1 MNIVARSRPRLRLT
15 FKVLILCILDGM
27 SLFLNAR
34 RIRRKILQ
42 HLQVQQH
49 RDSHVAL
56 ELRNSYVAI
65 YREICM
71 QLATLLDSYSPENT
85 IQPEAAAL
93 FAHIDSE
100 QGLESWLNLKRE
112 LVDCLQR
119 VADCRKRSKAA
130 DESYGQ
136 KAPWGQVSRL
146 LSSDADK
153 KVIAALLNDKKKA
166 KLELD
171 QATAGVTAIEMHIQ
185 GQAEQILRSTAEDSD
200 KLKIL
205 RDTPSPI
212 QEAIALLLTRCND
225 EMNAIWSKHALVQ
238 QDTLTEIAGLIA
250 ELRQEFQSG
259 IFTSTEATVAG
270 ETLHE

>member
-1 MNIVARSRPRLRLT
+1 
-15 FKVLILCILDGM
+15 M

-34 RIRRKILQ
+34 RIRRKILKN
-42 HLQVQQH
+42 LQVQQQ
-49 RDSHVAL
+49 RDSHVAV

-71 QLATLLDSYSPENT
+71 QVVTLLDSYSPENT

-93 FAHIDSE
+93 FAQIDSE
-100 QGLESWLNLKRE
+100 EGLKSWLGLKRAQI
-112 LVDCLQR
+112 DSLQR
-119 VADCRKRSKAA
+119 VAACRKRSKAT

-136 KAPWGQVSRL
+136 KAPWGPVSRL
-146 LSSDADK
+146 LSTDADK

-171 QATAGVTAIEMHIQ
+171 QATAGLSAIEMRIQ
-185 GQAEQILRSTAEDSD
+185 AQAEQILRSTVEDSD

-212 QEAIALLLTRCND
+212 QEATALLLARCND
-225 EMNAIWSKHALVQ
+225 EMNAIWSKHAMAQ
-238 QDTLTEIAGLIA
+238 QDTLTEIADLIA

>member
-1 MNIVARSRPRLRLT
+1 
-15 FKVLILCILDGM
+15 M

-34 RIRRKILQ
+34 RIRRKILKY
-42 HLQVQQH
+42 LQVQQQ
-49 RDSHVAL
+49 RDSQVAV

-71 QLATLLDSYSPENT
+71 QLATLLDSYSPEDT

-93 FAHIDSE
+93 FVQIDSE
-100 QGLESWLNLKRE
+100 QGLELWLDLKRAQIGS
-112 LVDCLQR
+112 LHR
-119 VADCRKRSKAA
+119 VADCRKRLQAA
-130 DESYGQ
+130 DESYSQ
-136 KAPWGQVSRL
+136 KAPWGHVSRL
-146 LSSDADK
+146 LSADADK

-171 QATAGVTAIEMHIQ
+171 QATGGLSAAEMRIQ
-185 GQAEQILRSTAEDSD
+185 AQAEQILRSTAEDSD

-212 QEAIALLLTRCND
+212 QEGIAHLLDRCNE
-225 EMNAIWSKHALVQ
+225 EMNAIWSKHALAQ

-259 IFTSTEATVAG
+259 IFTSTEASVAR
-270 ETLHE
+270 EATP